1 MCMSRSAITLL
12 SARDAGVHV
21 PVSHKA
27 TPPPPQFV
35 GAVARVGVWGV
46 EKKNNTVPV
55 ETKDY

>member
-1 MCMSRSAITLL
+1 MSRSAIKQ
-12 SARDAGVHV
+12 
-21 PVSHKA
+21 P
-27 TPPPPQFV
+27 PPPPQFV